1 MPLVIVLD
9 KLLTAPLKFVL
20 ERVAEAVDAELDDE
34 THLKEELLAA
44 QMKLELGEIGED
56 EFAAVEAEVLAR
68 LRAIREE
75 RGEGQGVSMGSKV
88 VGADVSFD
96 VPGDEA

>member
-20 ERVAEAVDAELDDE
+20 EKVVDAVNAELDDE
-34 THLKEELLAA
+34 TNLKEELLAA
-44 QMKLELGEIGED
+44 QMKLELGEISDD
-56 EFAAVEAEVLAR
+56 EFVEIEAEVLAR

-75 RGEGQGVSMGSKV
+75 RGEGQGLSMGAKV

-96 VPGDEA
+96 VPGDED